1 MDSEYTYQPQYI
13 WKSTTND
20 GVLPITNFTEEIN
33 ENAMRKRGK
42 DKDKGKEV
50 GVMMKI
56 SKRIDKR
63 DFQMAFTFMQQIK
76 ASMV

>member
-50 GVMMKI
+50 GVI
-56 SKRIDKR
+56 TELQNDE
-63 DFQMAFTFMQQIK
+63 DQQK
-76 ASMV
+76 NR